1 MTSELRSRAP
11 TAAESQKPKVYYDTY
26 GREFVLPDFTI
37 KEIYEAIPEHCFE
50 RSTIRSLSYVVR
62 DLFLVAC
69 IGYAATFIPQLP
81 STSLRVL
88 AWTAYVIC
96 QGCVG
101 TGLWILAHECGHSAF
116 SPSKKINDTVGF
128 ILHSMLLVPYFSW
141 KFSHARHHQMTGH
154 LGKDTVFVPK
164 TRSAKILTKGANPED
179 YPEVAPEGVDQH
191 EHESKFMEMIEE
203 TPLATAWTLFVQ
215 QLGGW
220 PAYLFL
226 NVTGQKYEGYSA
238 KEINHFWPLSPLFK
252 SEQRVEIILSDLGL
266 MFTSLCL
273 YLAVKQF
280 GMMNVFFFY
289 VLPYLVVNNNL
300 VMITFLQH
308 TDPALP
314 HYREGEWNYA
324 RGATATI
331 DRDFGWIGKHIFHG
345 IIETHVCHHLIAR
358 IPFYQADEATI
369 HIKKVMGGHYQRDD
383 TNMFVSLFRAART
396 CQFVDDHADVVFYQ
410 NSNGLGANAN
420 GECSMFNSP
429 RYANGVGK
437 LNKPMHVS

>member
-1 MTSELRSRAP
+1 MTELRQREQPQVKA
-11 TAAESQKPKVYYDTY
+11 PKVYYDTY

-62 DLFLVAC
+62 DFFLVAC
-69 IGYAATFIPQLP
+69 LGYAAAVGIPLLP
-81 STSLRVL
+81 SPALRFF
-88 AWTAYVIC
+88 AWAAYIVA

-141 KFSHARHHQMTGH
+141 KFSHARHHQQTGH
-154 LGKDTVFVPK
+154 LAKDTVFVPR
-164 TRSAKILTKGANPED
+164 TRSQKIASKGGKLED
-179 YPEVAPEGVDQH
+179 YPIAAPAGVDQH
-191 EHESKFMEMIEE
+191 EHESKFMELIEE
-203 TPLATAWTLFVQ
+203 TPLATAWVLVQ
-215 QLGGW
+215 QQIGGW
-220 PAYLFL
+220 PAYLVA

-238 KEINHFWPLSPLFK
+238 KEVNHFWPMSPLFK

-266 MFTSLCL
+266 MFASLCI
-273 YLAVKQF
+273 YLAYKQF
-280 GMMNVFFFY
+280 GLANVVLFY

-314 HYREGEWNYA
+314 HYREGAWNYA
-324 RGATATI
+324 RGASATI
-331 DRDFGWIGKHIFHG
+331 DREFGWIGKHIFHG

-358 IPFYQADEATI
+358 IPFYNADEATV
-369 HIKKVMGGHYQRDD
+369 HIKKVMGGHYQKDE
-383 TNMFVSLFRAART
+383 TNFFVSLFRAART
-396 CQFVDDHADVVFYQ
+396 CQFVDDDADVVFYQ
-410 NSNGLGANAN
+410 NVHGLGAN
-420 GECSMFNSP
+420 SD
-429 RYANGVGK
+429 GK
-437 LNKPMHVS
+437 MNLVK